1 MSQSSA
7 SIDDLL
13 QHEEEPAGD
22 DPGRRERTGLG
33 GWLRTAASAGALT
46 AVTIVGMRLFGVALP
61 VVAVLAGWLALLLL
75 RRVTGPLVPPPPG
88 RRRSYSGS
96 ADDGRYRF
104 SGDDA
109 LSRAVARWERRLT
122 WSQGEPD
129 RFQRSVLTALG
140 ELADDRLRQR
150 HGLDRRSDP
159 TRARDLL
166 GADVWALLTSTTT
179 RHTPSPR
186 DLAAVIARLEKV

>member
-13 QHEEEPAGD
+13 QHEEEPVGD
-22 DPGRRERTGLG
+22 EPGRRERPGLG

-61 VVAVLAGWLALLLL
+61 VVAVLSGWLALLLL
-75 RRVTGPLVPPPPG
+75 RRVTGPLRPPPPG
-88 RRRSYSGS
+88 RRRSYSGGE
-96 ADDGRYRF
+96 DDSRYRF
-104 SGDDA
+104 SGEDA
-109 LSRAVARWERRLT
+109 LGRAVARWERRLA

-129 RFQRSVLTALG
+129 RFARGVLPPLG

-159 TRARDLL
+159 TRARALL
-166 GADVWALLTSTTT
+166 GEEVWALLDTTTT